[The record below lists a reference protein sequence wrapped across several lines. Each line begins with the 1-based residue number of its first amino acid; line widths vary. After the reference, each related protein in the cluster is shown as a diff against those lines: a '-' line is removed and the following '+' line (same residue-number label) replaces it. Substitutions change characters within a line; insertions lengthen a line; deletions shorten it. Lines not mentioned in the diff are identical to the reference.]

1 MRKGGRNMTTPD
13 AVEIM
18 REVYRYC
25 SELYPSGV
33 QNAYLYG
40 SYARGDYDDESDVD
54 ILLTVDADSEEIAKH
69 RAALAAIT
77 SELSLRHDVTVS
89 VSAKPLQQ
97 FQRYCSI
104 LPFYK
109 NVLQEGVRYHAV

>member
-1 MRKGGRNMTTPD
+1 MTTPD

-18 REVYRYC
+18 HEVYRC
-25 SELYPSGV
+25 CNELYPSGV

-40 SYARGDYDDESDVD
+40 SYARGDYDSESDVD
-54 ILLTVDADSEEIAKH
+54 ILLTVDADGEEIAKH
-69 RAALAAIT
+69 RTALARLT
-77 SELSLRHDVTVS
+77 SELSLRYDVTVS

-97 FQRYCSI
+97 FQRYSSI

-109 NVLQEGVRYHAV
+109 NVLREGVRYYAI